1 MSQPAEVTNEEVQT
15 ADVLPFFLFEY
26 SMEIGA
32 SPVKLHSDS
41 SLTSP
46 NIVKS
51 IWTQQSFSYQESAEL
66 FSAGRLGFGIG
77 ACAWLGVARDFDSRV
92 GK

>member
-41 SLTSP
+41 SLTP
-46 NIVKS
+46 LDCI
-51 IWTQQSFSYQESAEL
+51 E
-66 FSAGRLGFGIG
+66 
-77 ACAWLGVARDFDSRV
+77 
-92 GK
+92 

>member
-1 MSQPAEVTNEEVQT
+1 MLGPHNYSTSTFRMSQPAEVTNEEVQT

-41 SLTSP
+41 SLTP
-46 NIVKS
+46 LDCI
-51 IWTQQSFSYQESAEL
+51 E
-66 FSAGRLGFGIG
+66 
-77 ACAWLGVARDFDSRV
+77 
-92 GK
+92 